1 MALTQFA
8 RRYLPG
14 ASARQVGGLFR
25 PLARLV
31 ARNPAAVPGRI
42 IAGLDVRPRLGDQ
55 VEVEMEVVQRQQRAG
70 EDLVRHDQVQQLGPG
85 EIAASVIVQA
95 HDEWEWIGPV
105 ALVAQVDQTVE

>member
-1 MALTQFA
+1 MSPII
-8 RRYLPG
+8 RGGY
-14 ASARQVGGLFR
+14 SARSPVSITLD
-25 PLARLV
+25 
-31 ARNPAAVPGRI
+31 PASVPGRVV
-42 IAGLDVRPRLGDQ
+42 AGLDVRPRLSDQ

-95 HDEWEWIGPV
+95 RDEWEWIGPV